1 MVSSNKAVLL
11 DTNFVLS
18 CYQFGI
24 SLDKIHEV
32 IDEGHEIYAPQNMLE
47 ELSQLRLKGKD
58 KEAQKIMLKILN
70 HYPVLPLQGTVDA
83 SLLKYAREHDCIV
96 CTNDRELRKALKA
109 LGRRVVFVRARSHLA
124 IE

>member
-1 MVSSNKAVLL
+1 MVLSHKAVLL

-18 CYQFGI
+18 CYRFGI
-24 SLDKIHEV
+24 SLDEIHAV
-32 IDEGHEIYAPQNMLE
+32 IDEGHRIYVPQNMLE
-47 ELSQLRLKGKD
+47 ELGQLHLKGKD
-58 KEAQKIMLKILN
+58 KEAQESMLQILD
-70 HYPVLPLQGTVDA
+70 HYPVLLLRGTVDA
-83 SLLKYAREHDCIV
+83 SLLKYAQEHDCIV